1 MTINNLVNVKNDD
14 NSNRGISTI
23 NNIDELK
30 NFVLNSDLS
39 ISDKIEVCN
48 RCLNV
53 VILGNFDNV
62 AELIKTIN
70 NNSQNQYKRIIL
82 GKGINPIDSND
93 NK

>member
-62 AELIKTIN
+62 AELINTIN

-82 GKGINPIDSND
+82 GKGINPIDS
-93 NK
+93 K

>member
-1 MTINNLVNVKNDD
+1 M
-14 NSNRGISTI
+14 TI

-30 NFVLNSDLS
+30 DFVLNSDLS
-39 ISDKIEVCN
+39 ISNKIEVCN

-53 VILGNFDNV
+53 AILGNFDNV
-62 AELIKTIN
+62 AELINTIN

-82 GKGINPIDSND
+82 GKGINPIVSND